1 MFFDLYKNQELLT
14 QKYIMTYKGNYSIH
28 GKVNNKIR
36 KKISFSNSSNTSIE
50 SNYLNTKLL
59 NELNVNI
66 N

>member
-1 MFFDLYKNQELLT
+1 
-14 QKYIMTYKGNYSIH
+14 MTYKGNYSIH